1 MEYRLLRY
9 FVAVAEEL
17 HMARAADR
25 LGIEQSPVSRAMRH
39 AATRKALD
47 RDRRA
52 MRHLERR
59 LGVQLFDRSYP
70 PDTADLAGHVLLG
83 ECRRVMATMEQ
94 TIQATKAAA
103 QDYKGYLRI
112 AICDS
117 LAQPRIAS
125 LLALSREDEPELEI
139 WVFELPFSQNVLFQ
153 ELTSK
158 ICTNRYIN
166 ITKVGW
172 PPSCDCPG

>member
-1 MEYRLLRY
+1 
-9 FVAVAEEL
+9 
-17 HMARAADR
+17 
-25 LGIEQSPVSRAMRH
+25 
-39 AATRKALD
+39 
-47 RDRRA
+47 

-59 LGVQLFDRSYP
+59 LDVQLFDRS
-70 PDTADLAGHVLLG
+70 TRQTRLTWAGHVLLG

-94 TIQATKAAA
+94 AIQATKAAA

-125 LLALSREDEPELEI
+125 LPALSPEDEPELEI

-158 ICTNRYIN
+158 VCTNRYI
-166 ITKVGW
+166 TQVGW
-172 PPSCDCPG
+172 TPSCDCPG